1 MKHTFLLTAAL
12 LAACSPSDNQR
23 TRKPTAMDVSDSA
36 PASIPAM
43 RDEPAEE
50 VAAPGVDVTAAPG
63 VAFDYRYAFRLPG
76 NRISA
81 VQEAHAQACEKLG
94 IDKCRITGMRYRLVD
109 QKDVEA
115 MLALRLDPKLARQF
129 GKDATAVVDKADGML
144 VDQEIT
150 GEDVGTRIAGATR
163 SEAELRDEL
172 RRVEAELARAVPMVR
187 GNVAPQAAVDRQSL
201 LDRAQEIRGQL
212 RALGESKE
220 SDKEALAG
228 TPMVFNYGSG
238 SVVPGFDVRS
248 PLRDALRQSWDNLV
262 GGFAAILV
270 IVVTLIPWL
279 LVLGAAVWAFRR
291 ARHRLGWFQSSAGYS
306 RADSDAEPAPSPAR
320 RRKPATSDE
329 A

>member
-1 MKHTFLLTAAL
+1 MRKSVLAAAAL
-12 LAACSPSDNQR
+12 LAACSKRDDNPPPRNQPSLPSVR
-23 TRKPTAMDVSDSA
+23 YGPTESA
-36 PASIPAM
+36 A
-43 RDEPAEE
+43 D

-109 QKDVEA
+109 SKDVEA

-129 GKDATAVVDKADGML
+129 GKDATAIVDKSDGML

-150 GEDVGTRIAGATR
+150 GEDVGTRIQGATK
-163 SEAELRDEL
+163 SQAELREEL
-172 RRVEAELARAVPMVR
+172 AKIEAELARKVPMVR

-201 LDRAQEIRGQL
+201 LDRAAEIRGQL
-212 RALGESKE
+212 RDLGNT
-220 SDKEALAG
+220 KEADEKALSG

-238 SVVPGFDVRS
+238 NVVPGFDVRS
-248 PLRDALRQSWDNLV
+248 PVRDALQQSWDNFI
-262 GGFAAILV
+262 GGFAVILV
-270 IVVTLIPWL
+270 IAVSLVPWL
-279 LVLGAAVWAFRR
+279 LVLIAAVWAFRY
-291 ARHRLGWFQSSAGYS
+291 ARRRWGWFPSGAGY
-306 RADSDAEPAPSPAR
+306 RADSTAEPAPPPPA
-320 RRKPATSDE
+320 RRKPATTTG

>member
-1 MKHTFLLTAAL
+1 MKKSILLAATV
-12 LAACSPSDNQR
+12 LAACSRNPQR
-23 TRKPTAMDVSDSA
+23 SEQEP
-36 PASIPAM
+36 IPALRESRPSM
-43 RDEPAEE
+43 SYEQRDDS
-50 VAAPGVDVTAAPG
+50 AAPGVDVTSAPG

-76 NRISA
+76 NRIAA

-129 GKDATAVVDKADGML
+129 GKDATGAVEKADGML

-150 GEDVGTRIAGATR
+150 GEDVGSRIAGADKT
-163 SEAELRDEL
+163 EAQLREELRQ
-172 RRVEAELARAVPMVR
+172 VEAELARPTPTVR
-187 GNVAPQAAVDRQSL
+187 GGITQSPAPDRQSL
-201 LDRAQEIRGQL
+201 LDRRDEIQRQL
-212 RALGESKE
+212 QNLREQKSA
-220 SDKEALAG
+220 DKEALAG

-248 PLRDALRQSWDNLV
+248 PLKDALQTSGDNFI

-270 IVVTLIPWL
+270 IVLTLLPWL
-279 LVLGAAVWAFRR
+279 LAAALAVWAFRR
-291 ARHRLGWFQSSAGYS
+291 ARRRWGWFPAGY
-306 RADSDAEPAPSPAR
+306 RAADLPLESPPPAR
-320 RRKPATSDE
+320 RRKAAAADE

>member
-1 MKHTFLLTAAL
+1 MRKSVLVTAAL
-12 LAACSPSDNQR
+12 LAACSKRDDNPPPKNQPSLPSLR
-23 TRKPTAMDVSDSA
+23 YEPTESA
-36 PASIPAM
+36 A
-43 RDEPAEE
+43 D

-63 VAFDYRYAFRLPG
+63 VAFDYRYAFRLPA
-76 NRISA
+76 NKISA

-109 QKDVEA
+109 QKDIEA

-129 GKDATAVVDKADGML
+129 GKDATGVVQKSDGML

-150 GEDVGTRIAGATR
+150 GEDVGSRIAAAGK

-172 RRVEAELARAVPMVR
+172 ARIEAELSRKVPMIR

-201 LDRAQEIRGQL
+201 LDRAEEIRRQL
-212 RALGESKE
+212 RELGERKD

-248 PLRDALRQSWDNLV
+248 PLRDALQTSGDNLI

-270 IVVTLIPWL
+270 IVLTLLPWL
-279 LVLGAAVWAFRR
+279 LVATLAIWLFRR
-291 ARHRLGWFQSSAGYS
+291 ARRRWNWFPSGY
-306 RADSDAEPAPSPAR
+306 RVEDLPAEPPPPRAR
-320 RRKPATSDE
+320 RRKTAATDE
-329 A
+329 P